1 MLERFFQIRKTKKC
15 FLKGKH
21 ETKKCFQINKENK
34 ENKKCC
40 LKGKQKVFL
49 KTRKIRKT
57 GKRIFC
63 FFLCS
68 NFLYSK
74 RRIRKKD
81 LVFFSSIFYKKIKH

>member
-1 MLERFFQIRKTKKC
+1 MLESVFQIRKTKKKC

-57 GKRIFC
+57 GKKNFVLFYVVIFC
-63 FFLCS
+63 IQ
-68 NFLYSK
+68 K
-74 RRIRKKD
+74 EE
-81 LVFFSSIFYKKIKH
+81 

>member
-63 FFLCS
+63 FVLCS

-81 LVFFSSIFYKKIKH
+81 LVFFSSLFL